1 MINYYELLKV
11 PDFSSYEIIKKNYKS
26 LMLESHPDKGG
37 DSDKFKLI
45 REAYDIMK
53 DEVQKKEY
61 DNKLMYYQEM
71 YDRAEE
77 INLEKNQYN
86 FKCIQCEKNNE
97 INKELIKKQNKFYQY
112 IIKCSGCSMIYKINY
127 T

>member
-11 PDFSSYEIIKKNYKS
+11 PDFSTYETIKKNYKN
-26 LMLESHPDKGG
+26 LMLEYHPDKGG
-37 DSDKFKLI
+37 DSEKFKLI
-45 REAYDIMK
+45 REAFDLMK
-53 DEVQKKEY
+53 DEIKKKEY

-77 INLEKNQYN
+77 INLQKNIYN

-97 INKELIKKQNKFYQY
+97 INKELVKKQNNFYQY

-127 T
+127 I

>member
-77 INLEKNQYN
+77 INLPKNQYN

-112 IIKCSGCSMIYKINY
+112 IIKCTGCSMIYKINY

>member
-1 MINYYELLKV
+1 MINYYEILKV
-11 PDFSSYEIIKKNYKS
+11 PDYSSYEIIKKNYKN

-77 INLEKNQYN
+77 INLQKNQYN